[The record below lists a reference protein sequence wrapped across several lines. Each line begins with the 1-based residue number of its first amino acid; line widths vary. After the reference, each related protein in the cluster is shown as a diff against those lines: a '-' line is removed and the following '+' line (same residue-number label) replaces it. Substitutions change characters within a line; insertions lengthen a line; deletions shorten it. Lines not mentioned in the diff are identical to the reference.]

1 MSSPN
6 KDKNALEVLADT
18 ASDDELRNRYD
29 ASKHARSYSEN
40 ENRDQCSTSSDTKE
54 GDDLGSRGSP
64 ADNNT
69 TGSIRKAASKTKK
82 EGLRKGKWMVRL
94 FKVSVRYFLAHACF

>member
-29 ASKHARSYSEN
+29 ASKHSARSYSEN
-40 ENRDQCSTSSDTKE
+40 RDHYSTSSDTKE
-54 GDDLGSRGSP
+54 DDDSGGRGSVV
-64 ADNNT
+64 NV
-69 TGSIRKAASKTKK
+69 SVRKAAPKAKK
-82 EGLRKGKWMVRL
+82 DGLRKGKWMVRL
-94 FKVSVRYFLAHACF
+94 FVISVRYLLAHACY

>member
-29 ASKHARSYSEN
+29 ASKHSARSYSEN
-40 ENRDQCSTSSDTKE
+40 RDHYSTSPDTKE
-54 GDDLGSRGSP
+54 SEDLGGRDS
-64 ADNNT
+64 ADGNT
-69 TGSIRKAASKTKK
+69 TGSIRKTTLKTKK
-82 EGLRKGKWMVRL
+82 DGLRKGKWMVRL
-94 FKVSVRYFLAHACF
+94 FMVPVRYFLVHAACY

>member
-29 ASKHARSYSEN
+29 ASKQARSYSEN
-40 ENRDQCSTSSDTKE
+40 ENRDHCSTSSDTKE
-54 GDDLGSRGSP
+54 GDDLGSRVSD
-64 ADNNT
+64 ASSNM
-69 TGSIRKAASKTKK
+69 TGSRKAVAKTKK

-94 FKVSVRYFLAHACF
+94 LKVPGCSFRAHAFY